1 MLPDGR
7 RLGAHLPL
15 GGGMVRAVE
24 RAHEIGATALQVFA
38 DNPTAWKRRTEP
50 PKESVAFRSRL
61 ADLGV
66 GPVAIHAAYLVN
78 LAGPDDELF
87 GRSVGLLAEELRV
100 APGFSAAFVNVH
112 VGSHRG
118 SGTEAGTA
126 RVAEGIRLALAE
138 VDDAPGSAVLVL
150 ENSAGGGFGLGATV
164 EELGAIDEAARAAG
178 ISPERF
184 AYCLDTAH
192 AWGAGYAI
200 SEPDEVDALLAAL
213 DERIGPGRIRMVHLN
228 DSKAACGSHADR
240 HEHLGAG
247 SIGPRGL
254 ARVLTHP
261 GLAGA
266 AYYLETPGMDEGYD
280 AVNVAR
286 ALALAA
292 GAPLPDLPPEA
303 ANVTG
308 SRARTGPRPPGG
320 RAARKGVTGA

>member
-1 MLPDGR
+1 
-7 RLGAHLPL
+7 
-15 GGGMVRAVE
+15 MVRAVE
-24 RAHEIGATALQVFA
+24 RAHEIGATTLQVFA
-38 DNPTAWKRRTEP
+38 DNPTAWKRRSEP
-50 PKESVAFRSRL
+50 PKEAIAFRSRL
-61 ADLGV
+61 ADLDV

-87 GRSVGLLAEELRV
+87 GRSVRLLAEELRV

-138 VDDAPGSAVLVL
+138 TDGGPGSAVLVL

-164 EELGAIDEAARAAG
+164 EELAAIDGAARAAG
-178 ISPERF
+178 VDPDRF

-192 AWGAGYAI
+192 AWGAGYRI

-213 DERIGPGRIRMVHLN
+213 DERIGRGRIRMVHLN

-254 ARVLTHP
+254 ARILTHP

-266 AYYLETPGMDEGYD
+266 TYYLETPGMDEGYD

-292 GAPLPDLPPEA
+292 GEPLPELPPEA
-303 ANVTG
+303 ANVAG
-308 SRARTGPRPPGG
+308 SRARTGPRPPEG
-320 RAARKGVTGA
+320 RGARKGVPGGRGSRKGVPGA

>member
-1 MLPDGR
+1 
-7 RLGAHLPL
+7 
-15 GGGMVRAVE
+15 MVRAVE

-38 DNPTAWKRRTEP
+38 DNPTAWKRRSEP

-118 SGTEAGTA
+118 SGTAAGTA

-138 VDDAPGSAVLVL
+138 VDDVPGSAVLVL

-164 EELGAIDEAARAAG
+164 EELGAIDDAARAAG
-178 ISPERF
+178 IAPERF

-200 SEPDEVDALLAAL
+200 SEPDEVDALIAAL

-254 ARVLTHP
+254 ARVITHP

-292 GAPLPDLPPEA
+292 GDPLPDLPPEA

-320 RAARKGVTGA
+320 RGARKGVPGA